1 MFKKIS
7 WNILLFISGLISLI
21 FLVGFCF
28 AFAITTNS
36 PSKKSEVAPTKS
48 QKSEVSNSAF
58 YNILVMGDSLAK
70 GTGDEKGRGFAID
83 FSNSWSAKTHKEIKI
98 NNLAVNGDVSSDLLK
113 IIEQEQTLSYIK
125 SSNII
130 FLSIGGNEI
139 NRLSK
144 DNVSFQT
151 SNIKSIEDTYLKN
164 LKNIFKIIR
173 TQNSKCLIIFI
184 GLYNPFGNA
193 ITPEKI
199 NFLNDWNY
207 QTQQLISL
215 DSSSLFIPTY
225 DLFKYNIDNYLSI
238 DNFHPN
244 SLGYQAISDRIID
257 SLKNYE
263 VTN

>member
-1 MFKKIS
+1 MAMCLQAYS
-7 WNILLFISGLISLI
+7 
-21 FLVGFCF
+21 
-28 AFAITTNS
+28 
-36 PSKKSEVAPTKS
+36 
-48 QKSEVSNSAF
+48 
-58 YNILVMGDSLAK
+58 
-70 GTGDEKGRGFAID
+70 
-83 FSNSWSAKTHKEIKI
+83 
-98 NNLAVNGDVSSDLLK
+98 K

-139 NRLSK
+139 NRLSN
-144 DNVSFQT
+144 DNVSFQA
-151 SNIKSIEDTYLKN
+151 SNIKSTEDTYLKN
-164 LKNIFKIIR
+164 LKEILKIIR

-184 GLYNPFGNA
+184 GLYNPFGNT

-207 QTQQLISL
+207 QTQQLVSL

-225 DLFKYNIDNYLSI
+225 DLFKYNTDNYLSI
-238 DNFHPN
+238 DSFHPN
-244 SLGYQAISDRIID
+244 SLGYQAISDRIIE